1 MRDADDLTPQLRNHY
16 HHVSVALRER
26 YDEMVRLSSQDYV
39 DRMLVG
45 LDAWISAADEGYLA
59 WGILLFEKP

>member
-1 MRDADDLTPQLRNHY
+1 MVG
-16 HHVSVALRER
+16 VS
-26 YDEMVRLSSQDYV
+26 SKDYV

-45 LDAWISAADEGYLA
+45 LDAWVSAADKGFLA